1 MNKIKLLYD
10 VARVMREKEAW
21 NGAINISGMKGDA
34 ESFHF
39 DNEFSRDL
47 VSGTSKARISSVVDH
62 GGRRIKHEST
72 TEFDMHQDDG
82 QGRAGGKAHCFFH
95 QHHGHHGC
103 GHGLGLKEKLDGL
116 VAMLGALND
125 MQVVEQEDK
134 SLLLSLDLK
143 NIPEALLVRFHAKM
157 PHEHLGHRGLLQSSP
172 AMESGSLECRI
183 NPRYEVET
191 VKVHI
196 KGKLQ
201 EENDQSHE
209 FTLNAGISFTW

>member
-21 NGAINISGMKGDA
+21 NGAINISGVKDDA
-34 ESFHF
+34 EAFHF

-72 TEFDMHQDDG
+72 TEFNGHQD
-82 QGRAGGKAHCFFH
+82 QGHGRREGKAHRFFH
-95 QHHGHHGC
+95 HHHGHHAC
-103 GHGLGLKEKLDGL
+103 GSGWGVKEKLDRL
-116 VAMLGALND
+116 MAVLGALND
-125 MQVVEQEDK
+125 MQVVEQADK

-143 NIPEALLVRFHAKM
+143 NIPESMLARFHEKM
-157 PHEHLGHRGLLQSSP
+157 PPEHLGHRGFLQGTP

-183 NPRYEVET
+183 NPKYEVET
-191 VKVHI
+191 VKVNI

-201 EENDQSHE
+201 CENDQSQDW
-209 FTLNAGISFTW
+209 TLNASLSFAW